1 MQLSS
6 DVQIPNG
13 MLAAIAL
20 RNEKPRLGV
29 PSRNPAL
36 HQGIDASNSTIV
48 LGLQSTAALNRIGS
62 RCTGKERDSE
72 SGNDYFGAR
81 YYASSMGRF
90 MSPDWSAQVVPVPYA
105 KLGDPQSL
113 NLYAYVRN
121 NPLYMIDP
129 DGHGWWKD
137 FGNGLADSTYRPLV
151 QVAKHPIATAQGIGN
166 AAMHPIATGGAIG
179 HAIGST
185 ISAAAHGD
193 GRAIGQIV
201 GTVGT
206 AVAGGAIARGV
217 GAGAQVGS
225 FVGESTSVVASQVD
239 NLPGAVARVISAD
252 IQATTLGAPG
262 AADVFVTDANAIRGM
277 NSSQIANGLTISGS
291 PSGFNVIEFPTPNG
305 IASPINRMNPGF
317 VGGGQTT
324 GGLPE
329 YVVPNGPIPA
339 NATITHVP

>member
-1 MQLSS
+1 
-6 DVQIPNG
+6 
-13 MLAAIAL
+13 
-20 RNEKPRLGV
+20 
-29 PSRNPAL
+29 
-36 HQGIDASNSTIV
+36 
-48 LGLQSTAALNRIGS
+48 
-62 RCTGKERDSE
+62 
-72 SGNDYFGAR
+72 
-81 YYASSMGRF
+81 
-90 MSPDWSAQVVPVPYA
+90 
-105 KLGDPQSL
+105 
-113 NLYAYVRN
+113 
-121 NPLYMIDP
+121 MIDP

-166 AAMHPIATGGAIG
+166 AAMHPIATGGAVG

-193 GRAIGQIV
+193 GRAIGQIF

-206 AVAGGAIARGV
+206 AVAGGAVARGV
-217 GAGAQVGS
+217 GAGAQLGG
-225 FVGESTSVVASQVD
+225 FVGESTSVVASQMD
-239 NLPGAVARVISAD
+239 NLPGAVARVVSAD

-277 NSSQIANGLTISGS
+277 NSSQIANGLTIPGS

-317 VGGGQTT
+317 VGGGQTA